1 MKILRGVAAIASV
14 LALLVFSFVALMLIP
29 QALRFASEATRLPPR
44 AQPGHYAIAS
54 GSGLAGATAI
64 VGIVLNIIAIVFIRR
79 RRVILPFVLLG
90 ISITAMVA
98 VAIVFKPA

>member
-1 MKILRGVAAIASV
+1 MKILRGVAATASV

-29 QALRFASEATRLPPR
+29 QTLRFASEATRLPPR
-44 AQPGHYAIAS
+44 AQPSHYAIARA
-54 GSGLAGATAI
+54 SGLAGGTAI
-64 VGIVLNIIAIVFIRR
+64 VGVVLNIIAIVFIRR